1 MINLKT
7 THHMNRDYQ
16 HEILALRN
24 AILDC
29 SEELTE
35 VRRAITKLDKITER
49 LTREQKEKDAEPSD
63 GGTYDFLGEIV
74 DFKSGMDPEGWK
86 EES

>member
-1 MINLKT
+1 MTEKK
-7 THHMNRDYQ
+7 YA

-24 AILDC
+24 AIMEC

-35 VRRAITKLDKITER
+35 VRLAITKLDKITEK
-49 LTREQKEKDAEPSD
+49 LTREQTEKEKDAEPSD
-63 GGTYDFLGEIV
+63 GGTYDFLGDIV